1 MSDYYWTIDK
11 FVQTSGKT
19 CDLPHC
25 YAIEYSQAHN
35 SAVTNF
41 ANSVSAA
48 INAIDNIDLANVDN
62 AVNQIQKL
70 CTSLMKS
77 ATEDTEAPKKEGEG
91 DDKNKDKDKDK
102 DKDNEQ
108 QSSLFT
114 TLKTHLNTAAGW
126 LNQGLPITNGIT
138 SSRFL
143 QPYKLLYW
151 LNPTHKRFVFPMV
164 AQPPTQNLTNSY
176 GE

>member
-25 YAIEYSQAHN
+25 YAIEYSQSHN

-48 INAIDNIDLANVDN
+48 VNAINNIDVANVDN

-77 ATEDTEAPKKEGEG
+77 ATEDTEAPKEGEG
-91 DDKNKDKDKDK
+91 EGGN
-102 DKDNEQ
+102 NER
-108 QSSLFT
+108 QSGLFT
-114 TLKTHLNTAAGW
+114 TLKNHLNTANEW
-126 LNQGLPITNGIT
+126 LMKGLPITNGIT

-151 LNPTHKRFVFPMV
+151 LNPTNKRFVFPMV